1 MKLQGESGHLA
12 KKQTRNIAEPFW
24 SLCHGKKGGGFGRA
38 AGEGK
43 MLSVAS
49 AELDPPTGGI
59 GGWGFFFFF
68 LFNSEHLQEVH
79 CIFLSVC
86 GLTSGLFPK

>member
-1 MKLQGESGHLA
+1 MERREVDLGGPQGRERCFQLPLLSW
-12 KKQTRNIAEPFW
+12 TRQQ
-24 SLCHGKKGGGFGRA
+24 
-38 AGEGK
+38 
-43 MLSVAS
+43 VVS
-49 AELDPPTGGI
+49 AVGD
-59 GGWGFFFFF
+59 FFFFF